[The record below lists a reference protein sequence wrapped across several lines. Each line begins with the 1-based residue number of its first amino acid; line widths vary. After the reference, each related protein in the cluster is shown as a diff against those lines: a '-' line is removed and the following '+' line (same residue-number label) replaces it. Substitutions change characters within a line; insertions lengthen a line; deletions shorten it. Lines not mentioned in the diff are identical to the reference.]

1 MCVRELGYVH
11 NTLKLLA
18 LAWPFLIVRGVFGIL
33 QCEFSSSYYLGGV
46 RIGLTMLRF
55 GMGWDCSDVD

>member
-1 MCVRELGYVH
+1 MSLRELGFVH

-33 QCEFSSSYYLGGV
+33 QGEIFIPGSELSV
-46 RIGLTMLRF
+46 RLIAFRF
-55 GMGWDCSDVD
+55 GMQRP